1 MARDLDTA
9 SPAVETPPKL
19 ETMTAT
25 NNRRPNSNPIKRL
38 KRWVKSLLFTGC
50 EQLNTTSSWI
60 QDRILHT
67 TLEQK
72 RAADNSA
79 IPVGEMDRDLLAMH
93 IRWAGHNIE
102 KRVRTRGNPDRGG
115 NRAGE
120 LKAAVA
126 EWHRRGY
133 PHRNFVAWAE
143 ENLRDYEKWLECG
156 EPQFHPEHDLPLF
169 GPDSP
174 VIEVLKNR
182 VSTRFWKPVP
192 VEEEKIRQIIGLA
205 THAPTACNRQAWKL
219 YVCRN
224 PDLSRAAN
232 APGVLNPTLRA
243 VAPVTIYIAIDTR
256 LYPEV
261 WAPAQDAGII
271 GLQLS
276 LATTAVGLT
285 GCLMY
290 GAEMFPQEAWRR
302 HYGIPDY
309 QIMELMF
316 LFGYPA
322 ERTLTNKRADAED
335 VAVFLDS
342 AFEASG

>member
-1 MARDLDTA
+1 MAKDLDTA
-9 SPAVETPPKL
+9 SPGVEASPKS
-19 ETMTAT
+19 TRIFMTK
-25 NNRRPNSNPIKRL
+25 NGRPHRDPVMRL
-38 KRWVKSLLFTGC
+38 KRWVKALLFSGC
-50 EQLNTTSSWI
+50 EQLNATSLWV
-60 QDRILHT
+60 QQRILHM
-67 TLEQK
+67 TLEQR
-72 RAADNSA
+72 RAANNSA
-79 IPVGEMDRDLLAMH
+79 VPVGEMDRDLLAMH
-93 IRWAGHNIE
+93 IRWAGHNVE
-102 KRVRTRGNPDRGG
+102 KRVRTTGNPGRGEK
-115 NRAGE
+115 RVGE
-120 LKAAVA
+120 LAAAVA

-133 PHRNFVAWAE
+133 PRRSFIAWAE
-143 ENLRDYEKWLECG
+143 ENLRDYEKWLVCG
-156 EPQFHPEHDLPLF
+156 EPQFHPEYELREF
-169 GPDSP
+169 GTHSP

-192 VEEEKIRQIIGLA
+192 VEEEKIRQIVELA
-205 THAPTACNRQAWKL
+205 TYAPTACNRQAWKL
-219 YVCRN
+219 YLTRN
-224 PDLSRAAN
+224 PNLGRAAN

-335 VAVFLDS
+335 VTVFLDS
-342 AFEASG
+342 AFEASA